1 MRDISDRAAKNNTMP
16 STALLSLPNFPF
28 EVGPYGTP
36 TLAYDVLRMS
46 APVCQVLV
54 PSGLKV
60 WLITRYEDVCTVHR
74 DIMFSRDEAVRTG
87 AALVKD
93 AGMEVEEG
101 VLQNTDGDRHTRL
114 HRVFASH
121 YSQDHVSSWANI
133 IRSEALK
140 AIDGLKPDKVF
151 DLRSNFFEPVASRSA
166 ETIFGFPVSANYR
179 LLEHFFEA
187 SMLFD
192 LRKRIVSSL
201 RDGVRPAKGSYLGI
215 LNSARSE
222 GLISESELV
231 MNLIVFMIATLE
243 AIAAPFLGGIFA
255 LLRDRDQW
263 NICLREPWLLPNAVD
278 EMLRCYP
285 NGDGIFLRIAMKN
298 IVLSGVEI
306 RRGDAVLAPVSA
318 ANVDPAVFPEPR
330 RYDARR
336 QNSNKH
342 VAFNVGRHHCMGSLF
357 AKVWM
362 RTALETL
369 LDRLPSLRL
378 AVAPTSITYRPVRF
392 ISIMERL
399 PVTY

>member
-1 MRDISDRAAKNNTMP
+1 MT
-16 STALLSLPNFPF
+16 STALLSLPRFPF
-28 EVGPYGTP
+28 EMGPYGTP
-36 TLAYDVLRMS
+36 TLAYDKLRMS
-46 APVCQVLV
+46 TPVCQVLV
-54 PSGLKV
+54 PSGLNV
-60 WLITRYEDVCTVHR
+60 WLVTRYEDVCAVHR
-74 DIMFSRDEAVRTG
+74 DTMFSRDEAVRTG
-87 AALVKD
+87 AALVKG

-101 VLQNTDGDRHTRL
+101 VLQNTDGDRHSRL
-114 HRVFASH
+114 QRVFASH
-121 YSQDHVSSWANI
+121 YSQDHVSSWADI
-133 IRSEALK
+133 IQSEAHK
-140 AIDGLKPDKVF
+140 TIDGFKPGKVF
-151 DLRSNFFEPVASRSA
+151 DLRGNFFEPVAKRSA
-166 ETIFGFPVSANYR
+166 ETIFGFPVTANSR

-192 LRKRIVSSL
+192 LRKRVVSFL
-201 RDGVRPAKGSYLGI
+201 RNGVSPPKGSYLGI
-215 LNSARSE
+215 LNSARTE

-231 MNLIVFMIATLE
+231 INLIVFMIATYE
-243 AIAAPFLGGIFA
+243 AIAAPFLGGILA
-255 LLRDRDQW
+255 LLRNRDQW
-263 NICLREPWLLPNAVD
+263 NICLRERQLLHNAVD

-306 RRGDAVLAPVSA
+306 RRGDAVLAPVAA

-336 QNSNKH
+336 RNSNKH
-342 VAFNVGRHHCMGSLF
+342 IAFNVGRHRCIGSLL

-362 RTALETL
+362 RTALEAL

-378 AVAPTSITYRPVRF
+378 AVAPTSITYRPVPL

>member
-1 MRDISDRAAKNNTMP
+1 MT
-16 STALLSLPNFPF
+16 STALLSLPCFPF
-28 EVGPYGTP
+28 EMGPYGSP

-46 APVCQVLV
+46 TPVCQVLV
-54 PSGLKV
+54 PSGLNV
-60 WLITRYEDVCTVHR
+60 WLVTRYEDVCAVHR
-74 DIMFSRDEAVRTG
+74 DTMFSRDEAVRIG
-87 AALVKD
+87 AALVNG

-101 VLQNTDGDRHTRL
+101 VLQNTDGDRHARL
-114 HRVFASH
+114 RRVFASH
-121 YSQDHVSSWANI
+121 YSQDHASSWANI
-133 IRSEALK
+133 IQSEARK
-140 AIDGLKPDKVF
+140 AIDGFKPDKVF
-151 DLRSNFFEPVASRSA
+151 DLRGNFFEPVAKRSA
-166 ETIFGFPVSANYR
+166 ETIFGFPVSANFR

-187 SMLFD
+187 SMLYD
-192 LRKRIVSSL
+192 LRKRVVSSL
-201 RDGVRPAKGSYLGI
+201 RNGVRPPKGSYLGI

-222 GLISESELV
+222 GLISDSELV
-231 MNLIVFMIATLE
+231 MNLIVFMIATHE
-243 AIAAPFLGGIFA
+243 AIAAPFLGGMFA

-263 NICLREPWLLPNAVD
+263 NICLQDRRLLHNAVD

-298 IVLSGVEI
+298 IVLRGVEI
-306 RRGDAVLAPVSA
+306 RRGDAVLAPVAA

-336 QNSNKH
+336 HNSNKH
-342 VAFNVGRHHCMGSLF
+342 VAFNVGRHRCIGSLL

-378 AVAPTSITYRPVRF
+378 AVAPTSITYRPVRL

>member
-1 MRDISDRAAKNNTMP
+1 MP
-16 STALLSLPNFPF
+16 STFLLSLPNFPF
-28 EVGPYGTP
+28 DMGPHGTA
-36 TLAYDVLRMS
+36 TLAYDIFRMS
-46 APVCQVLV
+46 SPVCQVLV
-54 PSGLKV
+54 PSGLNV
-60 WLITRYEDVCTVHR
+60 WLVTRYEDVCTVHR
-74 DIMFSRDEAVRTG
+74 DVVFSRDEAVRAG
-87 AALVKD
+87 AALVKG
-93 AGMEVEEG
+93 AGMEVEDG
-101 VLQNTDGDRHTRL
+101 VLQNTDGDRHSRL
-114 HRVFASH
+114 RRVFASH
-121 YSQDHVSSWANI
+121 YGQPNVSNWARI
-133 IRSEALK
+133 IQSEARK
-140 AIDGLKPDKVF
+140 AIDGFKPDEVF
-151 DLRSNFFEPVASRSA
+151 DLRGNFFEPVARRSA
-166 ETIFGFPVSANYR
+166 ETIFGFPVSANSR

-192 LRKRIVSSL
+192 LRERVVSSL
-201 RDGVRPAKGSYLGI
+201 RDGVRPPPGSYLGI

-222 GLISESELV
+222 GLISEPELV

-255 LLRDRDQW
+255 LLRNRDQW
-263 NICLREPWLLPNAVD
+263 EICLRERWLLPNAVD

-318 ANVDPAVFPEPR
+318 ANVDPAVFPNPR

-342 VAFNVGRHHCMGSLF
+342 VAFSVGRHQCIGLLL

-378 AVAPTSITYRPVRF
+378 AVAPTSITYRPVQL